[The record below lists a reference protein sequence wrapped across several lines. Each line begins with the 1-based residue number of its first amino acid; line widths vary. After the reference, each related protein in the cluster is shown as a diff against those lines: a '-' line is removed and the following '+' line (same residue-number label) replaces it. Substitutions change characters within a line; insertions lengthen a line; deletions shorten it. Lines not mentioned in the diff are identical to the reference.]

1 VALQLLSTAPALPV
15 KARAH
20 AETPTSTA
28 FLDSQRNNSRL
39 SAGPYSNIPTSHIAI
54 RSKASAASATKQ
66 SAYPETTVRS
76 TGDLVR
82 VDGVVEAETRLA

>member
-28 FLDSQRNNSRL
+28 LLDSQRNNSRL
-39 SAGPYSNIPTSHIAI
+39 SAGALLQHPQEPHSDPQQ
-54 RSKASAASATKQ
+54 SKRGKRDK
-66 SAYPETTVRS
+66 TV
-76 TGDLVR
+76 
-82 VDGVVEAETRLA
+82 GVS